1 MDRAGGA
8 GGRAGLRDQRAHLG
22 DRLAAASP
30 ARFEPDLARSLGA
43 LGTHLRTNGKLTVA
57 AEAFREG
64 IEILKP
70 HAERLRKGPSAQL
83 LSNLENGLR
92 QTVTG
97 L

>member
-1 MDRAGGA
+1 MGFAT
-8 GGRAGLRDQRAHLG
+8 HLG

-43 LGTHLRTNGKLTVA
+43 LGTHLGTNGKITEA

-64 IEILKP
+64 IEIVKP
-70 HAERLRKGPSAQL
+70 HAERFPNGRSAQL